1 MLKRNKQKSI
11 YDKALEK
18 KQEKLEK
25 EKLYKNLDLNQEKNT
40 IVFERKNNTLIKI
53 LNLLKELIE
62 KIIKFI
68 FFIVVF
74 ILLTVG
80 ATVLFNPSLR
90 QDLLEIINNINILT

>member
-1 MLKRNKQKSI
+1 MLT
-11 YDKALEK
+11 
-18 KQEKLEK
+18 KLKDMLVAK

-53 LNLLKELIE
+53 LNFLMELIE

-90 QDLLEIINNINILT
+90 QDLLEIIKQTNILT

>member
-53 LNLLKELIE
+53 LNFLMELIE

-90 QDLLEIINNINILT
+90 QDLLEIIKQTNILT